1 MSRDSARLLDI
12 LNAAR
17 SVIELTDGMTG
28 CDFQQ
33 DLRTELAVTRLFEIV
48 GEAARLISNDLKRDH
63 PEIPWGRMAGLRHR
77 LIHEYDKVDYDLVW
91 KIIQRDVPELI
102 GLLEP
107 LVPPED

>member
-1 MSRDSARLLDI
+1 M

-17 SVIELTDGMTG
+17 SVIELTEGMTG
-28 CDFQQ
+28 NDFQQ
-33 DLRTELAVTRLFEIV
+33 DFRTELAITRLFEII
-48 GEAARLISNDLKRDH
+48 GEAARLVSEDLKRDH

-102 GLLEP
+102 RLIEP
-107 LVPPED
+107 LVPPEE

>member
-1 MSRDSARLLDI
+1 MSRDSSRLLDI

-17 SVIELTDGMTG
+17 SVIELTEGMTG
-28 CDFQQ
+28 NDFQQ
-33 DLRTELAVTRLFEIV
+33 DFRTELAITRLFEII
-48 GEAARLISNDLKRDH
+48 GEAARLVSEDLKRDH

-102 GLLEP
+102 RLIEP
-107 LVPPED
+107 LVPPEE